1 MANTPAAGVV
11 DSNFN
16 AGGITPDGIYFVRN
30 GQTIFYPYDAL
41 GGDGASNSIWRPTVS
56 PEGEISWQRSMEA
69 TAPDPQNIKGP
80 PGTDGAPGPAGSNG
94 KTWKPAVSETGELS
108 WSEDESGTPPAPV
121 NIKGDPGTDAELP
134 AGTMGDLLHHN
145 GTDWVAEDPG
155 TALAPNQR
163 VGDLL
168 VATASGGVEWMP
180 EENAIPGI
188 YADVAPLMAAAGV
201 GTVLRKDTTN
211 SYKWS
216 EFPEGYLSV
225 YQVTG
230 SNMTPD
236 STGYAERYFPVQ
248 TFETGENVVI
258 IRLHEGTD
266 ELNAINIPLFWP
278 ASLTAPYGNTAL
290 WIVGDHAYKVT
301 VYISTARRITVTTSK
316 AFDMPVGNKVITVQ
330 LYKGAVLHA

>member
-188 YADVAPLMAAAGV
+188 YADVAPIMTNATNGY
-201 GTVLRKDTTN
+201 VLTKMN
-211 SYKWS
+211 
-216 EFPEGYLSV
+216 
-225 YQVTG
+225 
-230 SNMTPD
+230 
-236 STGYAERYFPVQ
+236 
-248 TFETGENVVI
+248 GENVWLPRGGVRI
-258 IRLHEGTD
+258 PSTTATRYSLPSLTKSFSTISGL
-266 ELNAINIPLFWP
+266 NIPLGF
-278 ASLTAPYGNTAL
+278 LTALTIRGQAGGKSVYAYGTASYNSAGPVAL
-290 WIVGDHAYKVT
+290 LGTFGNSIVLFNLYFDGVNISDIDARVLIGDDTYDQPIEITFTRGAY
-301 VYISTARRITVTTSK
+301 
-316 AFDMPVGNKVITVQ
+316 G
-330 LYKGAVLHA
+330 